1 MKINTLKYIENCLK
15 IRTKE
20 GTIVDFKP
28 NQAQMKLYN
37 IIKENS
43 GKGKPILIII
53 LKARQLGFSTFTGGV
68 IFKLSATKRFVDS
81 GIVAHTSEASTNLF
95 NMYKLFYECLPDSMK
110 PSLKASNAKEVVFD
124 NEQGTGLKSKIR
136 CMTAGAKGLGRS
148 LTLNYLHLS
157 ELAFWEGDVQET
169 LTGLMQ
175 AFTAK
180 PDSILIIESTANG
193 YEKFKDIW
201 DDAVNGDNDYIP
213 LFVGWNELDDYV
225 APYDGFELTPE
236 EIELKEKYNL
246 TLEQLQWR
254 RNTIRNKCNNDIDQF
269 HQEYPICPEEAFL
282 ASGHCAFLQD
292 NLIERLK
299 TVEEPK
305 KRGYFDYELDP
316 DSEKILNYWWV
327 DDKRGAI
334 RIWEEPEAKKP
345 YVIGGDTSGEGSDE
359 FTADVIDNTT
369 CKQVATYEKETDET
383 LYARQMWCLGHYYNT
398 ALISIETNFSTYPVK
413 ELQRLKYPKQY
424 VREREDTYSGRI
436 SDAFGFRTTTLTR
449 PVLIG
454 YLKDL
459 IRDNVDL
466 INDRKTINQCLT
478 FVKNKEGKYEAIEGK
493 HDDKVMSLGIALY
506 SRSQQTF
513 DVPKAPREIKFKWS
527 EDLKEDYRR
536 ASKEIKERMLD
547 KYGQIN

>member
-68 IFKLSATKRFVDS
+68 IFKQSATKRFVDS

-175 AFTAK
+175 AFTGK

-213 LFVGWNELDDYV
+213 LFVGWNELEDYV

-236 EIELKEKYNL
+236 EKELKDKYNL

-369 CKQVATYEKETDET
+369 CMQVATYEKETDET

-527 EDLKEDYRR
+527 DDLKEDYRR
-536 ASKEIKERMLD
+536 ASKEMKERMLD

>member
-28 NQAQMKLYN
+28 NAAQMKLYN

-68 IFKLSATKRFVDS
+68 IFKQSATKRFVDS

-175 AFTAK
+175 AFTGK

-201 DDAVNGDNDYIP
+201 DDAVSGDNDYIP
-213 LFVGWNELDDYV
+213 LFVGWNELEDYV

-236 EIELKEKYNL
+236 ECELKEKYNL

-292 NLIERLK
+292 NLVERLK
-299 TVEEPK
+299 TVKEPI

-334 RIWEEPEAKKP
+334 RIWYEPEAKKP

-369 CKQVATYEKETDET
+369 CMQVATYEKETDET

-424 VREREDTYSGRI
+424 VREKEDTYSGRI

-513 DVPKAPREIKFKWS
+513 DVPKAPREVKFKWS
-527 EDLKEDYRR
+527 EDLKDDYRK

>member
-213 LFVGWNELDDYV
+213 LFVGWNELEDYV

-236 EIELKEKYNL
+236 EKELKEKYNL

-292 NLIERLK
+292 NLVERLK

-513 DVPKAPREIKFKWS
+513 DVPVAPREIKFKWS

-536 ASKEIKERMLD
+536 ASKEVKERMLD

>member
-68 IFKLSATKRFVDS
+68 IFKQSATKRFVDS

-175 AFTAK
+175 AFTGK

-213 LFVGWNELDDYV
+213 LFVGWNELEDYV

-236 EIELKEKYNL
+236 EKELKDKYNL
-246 TLEQLQWR
+246 SLEQLQWR

-527 EDLKEDYRR
+527 DDLKEDYRR
-536 ASKEIKERMLD
+536 ASKEMKERMLD

>member
-175 AFTAK
+175 AFTGK

-213 LFVGWNELDDYV
+213 LFVGWNELDDYQ

-236 EIELKEKYNL
+236 ECELKEKYNL

-383 LYARQMWCLGHYYNT
+383 LYARQMWCLGMYYNT

-413 ELQRLKYPKQY
+413 ELQRLRYPKQY
-424 VREREDTYSGRI
+424 VREKEDTYSGRI

-513 DVPKAPREIKFKWS
+513 DVPQAPREIKFKWS

>member
-110 PSLKASNAKEVVFD
+110 PSLNASNANEVVFD

-148 LTLNYLHLS
+148 LTLNFLHLS

-175 AFTAK
+175 AFTGK

-213 LFVGWNELDDYV
+213 LFVGWNELEDYV

-236 EIELKEKYNL
+236 EKELQEKYNL

-254 RNTIRNKCNNDIDQF
+254 RNSIRNKCNNDIDQF

-282 ASGHCAFLQD
+282 ARGHCAFLQD

-305 KRGYFDYELDP
+305 NRVYFDYALDP
-316 DSEKILNYWWV
+316 DSEKILIYWWV

-334 RIWEEPEAKKP
+334 RIW
-345 YVIGGDTSGEGSDE
+345 
-359 FTADVIDNTT
+359 
-369 CKQVATYEKETDET
+369 
-383 LYARQMWCLGHYYNT
+383 
-398 ALISIETNFSTYPVK
+398 
-413 ELQRLKYPKQY
+413 
-424 VREREDTYSGRI
+424 
-436 SDAFGFRTTTLTR
+436 
-449 PVLIG
+449 
-454 YLKDL
+454 
-459 IRDNVDL
+459 
-466 INDRKTINQCLT
+466 
-478 FVKNKEGKYEAIEGK
+478 
-493 HDDKVMSLGIALY
+493 
-506 SRSQQTF
+506 
-513 DVPKAPREIKFKWS
+513 
-527 EDLKEDYRR
+527 
-536 ASKEIKERMLD
+536 
-547 KYGQIN
+547 